1 MSDSNGDRWDVSRFF
16 KTLDDFGEIP
26 FIGSFRWL
34 QQMMGKRTS
43 FPGIDM
49 EIVKKRVVV
58 LFSSDDEVARGE
70 LGLGQPDSA
79 ESAQTHTLQS
89 FCQKQLQTQL
99 GDSVRFTFE
108 TVPDQSG
115 TQDRLADLVGS
126 TDLTIVLG
134 LSALSTLLRCCED
147 NVSKTPDFVLRPV
160 FTFGESMESV
170 EAWGVLDDVVM
181 GGVSQS
187 RIVLNEREQAV
198 FSGVVSTENSGGFAS
213 VRTKNF
219 EPPFNFSGWEGLR
232 LVVKGDGQRYKFI
245 LRNSKEWDSP
255 AYIYSFD
262 TVADT
267 WTTVNVPFTEM
278 VRTFRAKS
286 IPDAPQLETSRV
298 YSFQLMLSKF
308 EYDQRLNPQFEA
320 GPFSLT
326 MSHVSVYRA
335 RPGVPLV
342 VVANKPDSTEEWQ
355 STLSQVNYHWLDL
368 GDQPS
373 LYAIETMLPHKI
385 AQILAI

>member
-1 MSDSNGDRWDVSRFF
+1 MSNSNGDRWDAGRFI
-16 KTLDDFGEIP
+16 KTLNDFGEIP
-26 FIGSFRWL
+26 FVGSFRWL
-34 QQMMGKRTS
+34 QEMMGKRTS

-49 EIVKKRVVV
+49 AVAQRRVVV
-58 LFSSDDEVARGE
+58 LLPADDEAAWE
-70 LGLGQPDSA
+70 AFGLSKPNSA
-79 ESAQTHTLQS
+79 ESAWTHTLQA
-89 FCQKQLQTQL
+89 FCQKHLQNRL
-99 GDSVRFTFE
+99 GDSVSFVFDAVT
-108 TVPDQSG
+108 DQSI
-115 TQDRLADLVGS
+115 TRQRLVNRVESA
-126 TDLTIVLG
+126 DLTIVLG
-134 LSALSTLLRCCED
+134 VPALSTLLRCCED
-147 NVSKTPDFVLRPV
+147 NLSKTPDFVLQPV

-170 EAWGVLDDVVM
+170 KAWGALDDVVM

-187 RIVLNEREQAV
+187 GIVLNDRGQAV
-198 FSGVVSTENSGGFAS
+198 FSGVVSTENSGGFSS

-245 LRNSKEWDSP
+245 VRNSQDWDSP

-267 WTTVNVPFTEM
+267 WTTVDVPFAEM

-308 EYDQRLNPQFEA
+308 EYDRQLNPKFEA

-326 MSHVSVYRA
+326 MSRVSVYRA
-335 RPGVPLV
+335 RQGVPLI
-342 VVANKPDSTEEWQ
+342 VVANKHDLTEEWQ
-355 STLSQVNYHWLDL
+355 SKLSQMNYHWLDL
-368 GDQPS
+368 GDKPS
-373 LYAIETMLPHKI
+373 LDAIETVLPQKI
-385 AQILAI
+385 AQILDI